1 MEQHYKAHWCK
12 LVIIMSIVASLILM
26 LPSALYWANPEPT
39 LLFAAS
45 LCLLIGI
52 GAALFTIR
60 GYTVTQDELLI
71 QRLSWKTRISLKN
84 LKSAQINPDAFRK
97 CIRTCGNGGL
107 FSFSGF
113 YYSKSVGH
121 FRALV
126 TDLANPVVLRFEKRT
141 LVISPSEPETFV
153 QNVRTYIR

>member
-12 LVIIMSIVASLILM
+12 LLIIMSVIASLILM
-26 LPSALYWANPEPT
+26 LPSALYWVDPEPS
-39 LLFAAS
+39 LLFAAP

-60 GYTVTQDELLI
+60 GYTVTRDELHI
-71 QRLSWKTRISLKN
+71 QRLFWKTRIPLKN
-84 LKSAQINPDAFRK
+84 LKSAQINPEAFRK

-141 LVISPSEPETFV
+141 LVISPSEPEAFL
-153 QNVRTYIR
+153 QNIRAFIQ